1 MHPPCRNTGPWSAGR
16 ILVALILAAAPALG
30 AQEAS
35 GTIVGHVTDARSGG
49 PLAQVSVTVE
59 GARLGA
65 TTGSD
70 GQYRI
75 SGVSTGN
82 HTVAAR
88 RIGYAV
94 VRKPVT
100 VVSGGPA
107 TVDFALEQAAV
118 SLDQI
123 VVTGTAGG
131 QLRRTLG
138 NAVAT
143 VDAADQLAKSG
154 ATNLASLLNARAPG
168 LSIQPTTGRLGAGP
182 AIQIR
187 GRNSLSLA
195 NSPLIYID
203 GVRVASTSGGG
214 PVGVTGGLGGQGSQ
228 VGGRLNDINPDDI
241 ESIEVINGPAAAT
254 IYGTEAAGGVIQVIT
269 KRGQAASAPAVA
281 FRMEEG
287 SLYFRDAAGRVP
299 TNYAKDKAGNIVAWN
314 GVQQEADS
322 GRPVYKTG
330 LTRQYNGSVSGGRD
344 VLRYYAAAG
353 YENDYGIEP
362 NNALRE
368 FTSHANLTTQIGN
381 NSDVTAS
388 LNFVDLSAH
397 LGADQGVS
405 PLIGTEYGHALVFPK
420 SGGFYA
426 NFPPAVPQTLYDNSD
441 GVNRFTGSVTVN
453 NSPTNW
459 FTQRAVVGIDYTGE
473 DARALERYA
482 PPELQPFLSAG
493 QAGGRIGQTLNHN
506 SIVTADYNGSA
517 KFNLRPFLESTTSV
531 GGQYYNT
538 ELNSSFLGGIGFP
551 APGVELVSAVATQVA
566 ATQTQTINTTIGAY
580 AQQQFGWRDRLFL
593 TGALRVDNNSA
604 FGQDFKWVTYPKAS
618 ASWVVNEEPWW
629 RWRTINAFRLRAAYG
644 QSGRSPNAF
653 SALRT
658 FTPVTGYNGGNGVTP
673 GTLGNPLLK
682 PERSNELEVGAEAGF
697 LNRLALQFTYFSRH
711 TSDEIVNQTVA
722 PSAGFPGTRS
732 VNLGRVDNSG
742 IEAQATL
749 QAITRRNVNWEIA
762 ANLGTNKDIIRQ
774 LGGVPALITSYGAS
788 NQVGHPISGIF
799 SRKIFSADR
808 DPTTGLAKNVL
819 CDSAGT
825 GVPCSKAPFQFLGT
839 PTPKVTGAVAN
850 TVTLFG
856 RLRLY
861 ALVDFKTGNTVISSV
876 DLVRCAGLVLAAGL
890 CRANYY
896 PNEYPIKYVAEATTT
911 AFLQNYV
918 DQYATSGS
926 FAKLRELSATYT
938 IPDHWLRGVKGASFT
953 LAARELHTWTSYN
966 GIDPE
971 AFIVSNSGTTNP
983 NDQAVTPPLNR
994 IIATLNFRW

>member
-1 MHPPCRNTGPWSAGR
+1 VRSVSA
-16 ILVALILAAAPALG
+16 LFVALFFAVAPTLT
-30 AQEAS
+30 AQEGR
-35 GTIVGHVTDARSGG
+35 GTIVGRVTDTRGG
-49 PLAQVSVTVE
+49 AALAQVSVTVE

-75 SGVSTGN
+75 SGVSEGN

-88 RIGYAV
+88 RIGYGV
-94 VRKPVT
+94 SRKAVT
-100 VVSGGPA
+100 VTAGGAA
-107 TVDFALEQAAV
+107 TVDFSLEPAAV

-131 QLRRTLG
+131 QLRRSIG

-143 VDAADQLAKSG
+143 VDASDQLAKSA

-182 AIQIR
+182 AIEIR

-203 GVRVASTSGGG
+203 GVRVTSTSGGG

-254 IYGTEAAGGVIQVIT
+254 IYGTEAAGGVIQIIT
-269 KRGQAASAPAVA
+269 KRGQAASAPQVA

-299 TNYAKDKAGNIVAWN
+299 TNYAKDKAGSITPWN

-322 GRPVYKTG
+322 GRPVFKTG

-353 YENDYGIEP
+353 FENDYGIEP
-362 NNALRE
+362 NNSLRE
-368 FTSHANLTTQIGN
+368 FTSHANLTTQIGA
-381 NSDVTAS
+381 NSDVTTS

-453 NSPTNW
+453 NRPTNW

-473 DARALERYA
+473 DARALERFA
-482 PPELQPFLSAG
+482 PPELQPFLSTG

-506 SIVTADYNGSA
+506 TIITTDYNGSA
-517 KFNLRPFLESTTSV
+517 KFTLRPFLESTTSV

-551 APGVELVSAVATQVA
+551 APGVELVSAAATQVP
-566 ATQTQTINTTIGAY
+566 ATQSQTVNTTIGAY
-580 AQQQFGWRDRLFL
+580 GQQQFGWHDRLFL

-604 FGQDFKWVTYPKAS
+604 FGQDFKWVTYPKAG

-629 RWRTINAFRLRAAYG
+629 RWRKINAFRLRAAYG
-644 QSGRSPNAF
+644 ESGRSPAAF

-658 FTPVTGYNGGNGVTP
+658 FLPVTGFNGGNGVTP
-673 GTLGNPLLK
+673 NTLGNPLLK
-682 PERSNELEVGAEAGF
+682 PERSKELEAGVEAG
-697 LNRLALQFTYFSRH
+697 LLDRLSLQFTYFSRH

-722 PSAGFPGTRS
+722 PSAGFPGTRA

-742 IEAQATL
+742 VEAQATL
-749 QAITRRNVNWEIA
+749 QAITRRTLSWEIA
-762 ANLGTNKDIIRQ
+762 ANVGTNKDVIRK
-774 LGGVPALITSYGAS
+774 LGAVPALITSYGAS
-788 NQVGHPISGIF
+788 NQVDHPISGIF
-799 SRKIFSADR
+799 SRRIFSADR
-808 DPTTGLAKNVL
+808 DPATGLATNVL

-825 GVPCSKAPFQFLGT
+825 GISCARAPFEYLGT

-850 TVTLFG
+850 TVTIRG

-876 DLVRCAGLVLAAGL
+876 DIVRCAGLVLGAGL
-890 CRANYY
+890 CRSNYY
-896 PNEYPIKYVAEATTT
+896 PNEYPIKRVAEGNLT
-911 AFLQNYV
+911 AYLQNYL

-926 FAKLRELSATYT
+926 FAKLREVSATYM
-938 IPDHWLRGVKGASFT
+938 IPEHWLRGVKGASFT
-953 LAARELHTWTSYN
+953 VAARELHTWTSYN